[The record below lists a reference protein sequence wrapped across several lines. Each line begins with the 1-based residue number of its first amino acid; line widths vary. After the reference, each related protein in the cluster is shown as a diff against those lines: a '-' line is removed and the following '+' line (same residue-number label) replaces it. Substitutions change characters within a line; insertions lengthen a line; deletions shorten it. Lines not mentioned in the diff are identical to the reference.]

1 MRVLHE
7 VEEHLLELMLV
18 GPQRWATGELGHD
31 LHVVLLELIRLQVE
45 DAPHLIFEEAGM
57 TLGRVVPRE
66 EEQVLDDA
74 RGARRLVPDDVQ
86 TLAHVVRERLLG
98 EQEVRLPEDR
108 RERIVD
114 LVRDTGGELSHRRKL
129 LGVDEL
135 CLRAPQVLELPARL
149 RVEPR
154 VVQRNADLVR
164 RCLHERDLPLGERL
178 LRAPS
183 QRQRAQDT
191 AAAVDRD
198 ADEAADVVGGHGDAR
213 LGQQGGIVGRIL
225 QDQRDAG
232 LGHAAELTLAD
243 REEDV
248 DVTEHR
254 GEQALALEVE
264 LLAVLREEMEAR
276 HLVPGDVRQGV
287 ERRPEHLVDVQA
299 AADSL
304 RNGVEDTEMRLH
316 DGGPLNGCG
325 HRGSHSS
332 KVAGAIVRDR
342 VACCPTS
349 TRRATY
355 EIVDE
360 G

>member
-1 MRVLHE
+1 M
-7 VEEHLLELMLV
+7 
-18 GPQRWATGELGHD
+18 
-31 LHVVLLELIRLQVE
+31 
-45 DAPHLIFEEAGM
+45 
-57 TLGRVVPRE
+57 
-66 EEQVLDDA
+66 
-74 RGARRLVPDDVQ
+74 
-86 TLAHVVRERLLG
+86 
-98 EQEVRLPEDR
+98 
-108 RERIVD
+108 
-114 LVRDTGGELSHRRKL
+114 
-129 LGVDEL
+129 
-135 CLRAPQVLELPARL
+135 
-149 RVEPR
+149 
-154 VVQRNADLVR
+154 
-164 RCLHERDLPLGERL
+164 
-178 LRAPS
+178 
-183 QRQRAQDT
+183 
-191 AAAVDRD
+191 DRD
-198 ADEAADVVGGHGDAR
+198 AYEAPDAVRGHGDAR
-213 LGQQGGIVGRIL
+213 LGQQRRIVGGVL
-225 QDQRDAG
+225 EDQRDAG
-232 LGHAAELTLAD
+232 LGDAAELTLPH
-243 REEDV
+243 REEHV
-248 DVTEHR
+248 DFTEHR

-276 HLVPGDVRQGV
+276 HLVPGDVRQSI